1 MKNLASYVK
10 TAKTVIT
17 ANSPVLLLGTTI
29 AGVAT
34 TAVLSAKAGWNARGI
49 VDDERAKRYASP
61 EPPYDTFYDYKHEF
75 ETAVPE
81 LTPQEVVKLTWPQFA
96 IPLISASG
104 TIAAAVG
111 THTIHT
117 KRAHAMSALYAV
129 TSHQLDDMSERAE
142 ELLGPKKAQQLKDD
156 LAQRNADRFQ
166 NEDDCE
172 ILLTGDGTELC
183 HDAFTGR
190 WFMSSIQKME
200 GVINELNRMLV
211 DGEDVDL
218 NEFYTQIGLDAIPMG
233 QYVGWGPPARV
244 EGVFGSVLHRK
255 EGRSAIDVT
264 FRPAPKKLGA

>member
-10 TAKTVIT
+10 TVKTVIT

-34 TAVLSAKAGWNARGI
+34 TAVLSAKAGWNARGTVEAEI
-49 VDDERAKRYASP
+49 KKRVEDP
-61 EPPYDTFYDYKHEF
+61 DGPHPFEP
-75 ETAVPE
+75 
-81 LTPQEVVKLTWPQFA
+81 LTTQDVVKLTWPYFA
-96 IPLISASG
+96 LPAISAGG

-111 THTIHT
+111 THAIHT

-129 TSHQLDDMSERAE
+129 TSHQLDDMSEKAE

-172 ILLTGDGTELC
+172 IMLTGDGTELC

-190 WFMSSIQKME
+190 WFMSSMQKLE
-200 GVINELNRMLV
+200 SVINEMNRMLI

-218 NEFYTQIGLDAIPMG
+218 NEFYLQIGLNGIPMG
-233 QYVGWGPPARV
+233 QYVGWGPPARI
-244 EGVFGSVLHRK
+244 EGVFGSVLNHK